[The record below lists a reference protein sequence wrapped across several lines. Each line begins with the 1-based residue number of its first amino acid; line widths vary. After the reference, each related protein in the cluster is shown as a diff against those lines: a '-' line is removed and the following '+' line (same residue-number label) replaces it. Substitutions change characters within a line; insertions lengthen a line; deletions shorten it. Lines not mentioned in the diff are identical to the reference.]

1 MSDTQVILLQ
11 LLNTLVTIGV
21 LVLASLGL
29 AIIFGLMEVLNMAH
43 GEFIMLGGY
52 TVVVTSMWGLNPW
65 LGAVLAAGVV
75 ALVGVG
81 IERGMLGRLSG
92 RPLDALL
99 LTWGLALILRMLIQA
114 IFGAAP
120 RTAIAPIVGAVS
132 VFGTPFPLYKLYVL
146 GLTVAVTIAVLVL
159 FRYPTFGMRV
169 RATLQDRE
177 MAECLGVKVRNV
189 YTISFAIGSALA
201 GFAGALLA
209 PFISVNPN
217 LGGTYLVN
225 GFMTVIVG
233 GLGSLAGTVGGSGVI
248 GGAQGAISYF
258 SSSVYAQVVVLAI
271 AIVVVRVRPQGIF
284 TRR

>member
-29 AIIFGLMEVLNMAH
+29 AIIFGLMDVLNMAH

-52 TVVVTSMWGLNPW
+52 TVVVTSTWGVNPW
-65 LGAVLAAGVV
+65 VGAILAAGVV
-75 ALVGVG
+75 ALVGVAV
-81 IERGMLGRLSG
+81 ERGLLGRLSG

-99 LTWGLALILRMLIQA
+99 LTWGLALILRMLIQV

-120 RTAIAPIVGAVS
+120 RTAVAPVVGAVS
-132 VFGTPFPLYKLYVL
+132 VFGTPFPLYKLCVL
-146 GLTVAVTIAVLVL
+146 GLTIVVTIAVLLL
-159 FRYPTFGMRV
+159 FRYPTFGMKV

-177 MAECLGVKVRNV
+177 MAACLGVKVRNV

-233 GLGSLAGTVGGSGVI
+233 GLGSLIGTVGGSAVI
-248 GGAQGAISYF
+248 GGAQGAIASF
-258 SSSVYAQVVVLAI
+258 ASSVYAQVIVLAI
-271 AIVVVRVRPQGIF
+271 AIVVVRIRPQGIF